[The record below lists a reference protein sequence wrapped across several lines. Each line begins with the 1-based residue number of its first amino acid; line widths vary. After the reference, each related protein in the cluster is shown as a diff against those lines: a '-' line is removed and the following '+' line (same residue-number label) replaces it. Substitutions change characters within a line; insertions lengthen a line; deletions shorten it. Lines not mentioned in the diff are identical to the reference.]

1 MATPTIDLSEILK
14 QLDEN
19 IEQLKELK
27 KNERIRCNALVE
39 ELKHNLRLCQ
49 MYFDMNLPLEDLLPR
64 MSRIVFDELLS
75 SGFRLKSLKRRKI
88 VRDQAFERYNM
99 ASWQDKPT
107 HKLLRNTCDKISEL
121 VEFFPVAHPAR
132 INPRLR
138 MKNLHEKLLMLLATL
153 DCD

>member
-19 IEQLKELK
+19 IERLKAHK
-27 KNERIRCNALVE
+27 KNERTRCNALVE

-49 MYFDMNLPLEDLLPR
+49 MYFEMNLPLEDLLPR

-75 SGFRLKSLKRRKI
+75 TGFNLKSLRRRKV
-88 VRDQAFERYNM
+88 VRDEAFERFNM
-99 ASWQDKPT
+99 ASWQGKPT
-107 HKLLRNTCDKISEL
+107 PKLLRNLYDKLTEL
-121 VEFFPVAHPAR
+121 VEFYPVAHPVKV
-132 INPRLR
+132 NPRLR
-138 MKNLHEKLLMLLATL
+138 MRNLQEKLQLLLATL